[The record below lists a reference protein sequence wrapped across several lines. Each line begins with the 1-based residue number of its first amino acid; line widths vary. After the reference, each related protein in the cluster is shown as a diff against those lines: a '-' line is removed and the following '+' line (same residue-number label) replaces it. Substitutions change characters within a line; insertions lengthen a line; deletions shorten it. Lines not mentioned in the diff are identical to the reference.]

1 MQLKQIAKLVKRT
14 HLIEVLNKVNDVG
27 ETDRLFIGDGYALY
41 ETDGLSEMVTEKLLL
56 TIFDIPKDEWG
67 AYRFYMHTESAW
79 GALEDTFSQEDE
91 SEAKATG
98 LRLKYLSAEVM
109 PVFSDHGMLLID
121 PEHLTPIRDEIKK
134 GEVGFFTRIGH
145 ASIIVKKGMCVTIA
159 EIKGIKIGEIFEGEV
174 LRTAA
179 EIDRQKRIREEGE
192 TLHD

>member
-1 MQLKQIAKLVKRT
+1 
-14 HLIEVLNKVNDVG
+14 
-27 ETDRLFIGDGYALY
+27 
-41 ETDGLSEMVTEKLLL
+41 
-56 TIFDIPKDEWG
+56 
-67 AYRFYMHTESAW
+67 
-79 GALEDTFSQEDE
+79 
-91 SEAKATG
+91 
-98 LRLKYLSAEVM
+98 M
-109 PVFSDHGMLLID
+109 PVLSDHGMLLID